1 MKPFISIYSKN
12 KKNEKPD
19 KLFHKPVNINKIKY
33 KKNQNE
39 KNTNLTF
46 FS

>member
-12 KKNEKPD
+12 KKNEKPN
-19 KLFHKPVNINKIKY
+19 KSFYKPVNINKIKY

-39 KNTNLTF
+39 KKY
-46 FS
+46 